1 LADMQQAFGFPATPW
16 KAGPFRAAA
25 RELLF
30 GAMYEDPTIEL
41 EVFAP
46 FSRVFCIAG
55 AGCTALALAAARHDV
70 TAVDINP
77 QQIWYAQAR
86 AAGAPIRLG
95 LAERLLA
102 RGRRLLP
109 LLGWTRKRRVAF
121 LSMSDT
127 AEQLD
132 YWQRI
137 LNSHRWR
144 EALDALLSTSL
155 LGLSYASPFVAAL
168 PPHFGAL
175 MRARL
180 ERGWAKHAN
189 CSNPYAWRLLL
200 GETQFAAQPAAPAIR
215 FVCADAA
222 RYLEACNAGS
232 FDAFSLSNIADGS
245 PPAYLE
251 RLCRAVKHA
260 AAPGAVVV
268 ARSFA
273 EPATAAEKIRVARD
287 RSLLW
292 GAVNVIPAGD
302 LCSTF

>member
-1 LADMQQAFGFPATPW
+1 MQPAFDFPATSW
-16 KAGPFRAAA
+16 QGGPFRAAA
-25 RELLF
+25 QELLF
-30 GAMYEDPTIEL
+30 GTMHEDPAIEL
-41 EVFAP
+41 EAFAP
-46 FSRVFCIAG
+46 FSRVFCIAA
-55 AGCTALALAAARHDV
+55 AGCTALALAAAGHDV

-77 QQIWYAQAR
+77 QQILYAQAR

-95 LAERLLA
+95 VAERLIG

-109 LLGWTRKRRVAF
+109 LLGWTRRRRLAF

-137 LNSHRWR
+137 LNSRRWR
-144 EALDALLSTSL
+144 VAMDALLSASL

-168 PPHFGAL
+168 PPSFGAHV
-175 MRARL
+175 RGRL

-200 GETQFAAQPAAPAIR
+200 GETQFVAEPPTPTPAIR

-222 RYLEACNAGS
+222 SYLEGCKAAS

-245 PPAYLE
+245 PPAYLQ
-251 RLCRAVKHA
+251 RLCSAVKHA

-268 ARSFA
+268 ERTFA
-273 EPATAAEKIRVARD
+273 EPAFAAENNRAARD

-292 GAVNVIPAGD
+292 GAVNVIRAGD